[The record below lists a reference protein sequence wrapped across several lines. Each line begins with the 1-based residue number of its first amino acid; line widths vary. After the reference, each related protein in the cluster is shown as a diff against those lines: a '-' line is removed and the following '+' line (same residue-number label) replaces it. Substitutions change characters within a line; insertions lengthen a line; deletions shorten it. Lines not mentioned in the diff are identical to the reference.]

1 MISFYNRRRRASRPA
16 DGGGGGDCYA
26 ACAAEIRSSKLEI
39 RVNAPM
45 TNVQMIKTR
54 PGLNKLSS
62 FVIGYLSI

>member
-26 ACAAEIRSSKLEI
+26 ADAAQIRRSKLEI

-54 PGLNKLSS
+54 PELIERSR